1 MNVAIV
7 HFVLLY
13 MSGAEKVLEALC
25 ELYPDADIY
34 THVYDPTNISDSI
47 KKNKIKTTFINKL
60 PGSRNHYKYYLPL
73 MPYALEQLDLSEY
86 DLVIS
91 CESGPTKGIIP
102 DPDTLHVCYCH
113 SPMRYIW
120 DMYHDYVNRK
130 SFILRI
136 LLSHLIHGLRIWDH
150 TTASRVDLF
159 VANSSYVA
167 KRIKKYYRMDSLVL
181 PPPVNTDHFEI
192 VAEIDEYYLWVGRLV
207 HYKRPDI
214 AVDAFNASGKRLIMI
229 GDGEEIKA
237 LRRKANSNIEI
248 MGFQPFEVVKEKL
261 AKCQA
266 LIFPGVEDAGIIPVE
281 AMASGRPVIA
291 FNKGGLK
298 DTIID
303 GKTGLFFNEQT
314 AAGLAKAVE
323 EFETKMDMFDSQLIA
338 AHAKSFSKHN
348 FKVKFKQI
356 IDAQLAM
363 HSSS

>member
-25 ELYPDADIY
+25 ELYPEADIY
-34 THVYDPTNISDSI
+34 THVYDPTDISSVI
-47 KKNKIKTTFINKL
+47 KKHNIKTTFINKL
-60 PGSRNHYKYYLPL
+60 PAARTFYQYYLPL
-73 MPYALEQLDLSEY
+73 MPYALEQLDLSGY
-86 DLVIS
+86 DLIIS

-120 DMYHDYVNRK
+120 DMYNDYVDRK
-130 SFILRI
+130 SLILRI
-136 LLSHLIHGLRIWDH
+136 VLGHLIHVLRIWDH

-159 VANSSYVA
+159 IANSSYVA

-181 PPPVNTDHFEI
+181 SPPVNTDRFEI
-192 VAEIDEYYLWVGRLV
+192 SDKIDEYYLWVGRLV

-214 AVDAFNASGKRLIMI
+214 AVDAFNALGKRLIMI
-229 GDGEEIKA
+229 GDGEGIKS

-248 MGFQPFEVVKEKL
+248 MGFQPFDVLQEKL
-261 AKCQA
+261 AKCRA
-266 LIFPGVEDAGIIPVE
+266 LIFPGIEDAGIIPVE

-314 AAGLAKAVE
+314 AAGLASAVV
-323 EFETKMDMFDSQLIA
+323 EFETKMAIFDSQLIA
-338 AHAKSFSKHN
+338 EHAKSFSKLN
-348 FKVKFKQI
+348 FKLKFKQI
-356 IDAQLAM
+356 IDEQLEM
-363 HSSS
+363 HRSA